1 MRGEENE
8 KREAIR
14 EGALKI
20 EREKNR
26 GGKDITERKRRE
38 ETLDRKRREK
48 KH

>member
-1 MRGEENE
+1 MRGGENE

-14 EGALKI
+14 EGALNI

-38 ETLDRKRREK
+38 ETLDRKRK
-48 KH
+48 K